1 MDKKHQGAASLL
13 TLACSPSW
21 EPLAVLCRALHFS
34 GGEHPCSIAEIF
46 HYQKPR
52 RQCDQTILKSLQA
65 FLLYFSSDGK
75 KENHKGEG
83 DAQTTSALRSAV
95 HCSTVVSD

>member
-1 MDKKHQGAASLL
+1 M
-13 TLACSPSW
+13 
-21 EPLAVLCRALHFS
+21 LCRALHFS

-52 RQCDQTILKSLQA
+52 RQCDQIILESLQT

-83 DAQTTSALRSAV
+83 DTQRPLRRAPQCTAAPLFLTENLQYSHITSFPEK
-95 HCSTVVSD
+95 